1 MSKTL
6 HDWMYFGRFPKI
18 SLCITQ
24 EKAAPPRPHPP
35 PSHSYYS
42 AGFDWLGVDLEVRS
56 LCYWPTPQIGI
67 QRIEECIH
75 ITHGRRPIGPP
86 DVIRIVFISYNVVF
100 LGGANQP
107 PCHVLEGA
115 LNAISM
121 RVKCHKRNKHTTGMN
136 GMKIA
141 PP

>member
-1 MSKTL
+1 MRLDVFWQIYKNL
-6 HDWMYFGRFPKI
+6 
-18 SLCITQ
+18 SLYHTR
-24 EKAAPPRPHPP
+24 ESRPHPP
-35 PSHSYYS
+35 PSHSYCS

-115 LNAISM
+115 LNAISK
-121 RVKCHKRNKHTTGMN
+121 RVNST
-136 GMKIA
+136 IYL
-141 PP
+141 

>member
-6 HDWMYFGRFPKI
+6 RDWMYFGRFPII
-18 SLCITQ
+18 SLCSTQ
-24 EKAAPPRPHPP
+24 EKAAPPTPPPP
-35 PSHSYYS
+35 PSHCYCS

-100 LGGANQP
+100 LGVANQP
-107 PCHVLEGA
+107 PCHALEGA
-115 LNAISM
+115 LNAISK
-121 RVKCHKRNKHTTGMN
+121 RVNIINSQKTY
-136 GMKIA
+136 
-141 PP
+141 PPIIS

>member
-1 MSKTL
+1 
-6 HDWMYFGRFPKI
+6 MYFGRFPNI
-18 SLCITQ
+18 SLCSTQ
-24 EKAAPPRPHPP
+24 EKAAPPHPHPP
-35 PSHSYYS
+35 PSHSYCS

-115 LNAISM
+115 LNAISK
-121 RVKCHKRNKHTTGMN
+121 RVN
-136 GMKIA
+136 ISVLIL
-141 PP
+141 

>member
-1 MSKTL
+1 MRLDVFWQISKNFSVYHT
-6 HDWMYFGRFPKI
+6 RE
-18 SLCITQ
+18 SC
-24 EKAAPPRPHPP
+24 PPSPCPP
-35 PSHSYYS
+35 PSHSYCS

-115 LNAISM
+115 LNAISK
-121 RVKCHKRNKHTTGMN
+121 RVKNRRCVKK
-136 GMKIA
+136 
-141 PP
+141 

>member
-1 MSKTL
+1 M
-6 HDWMYFGRFPKI
+6 
-18 SLCITQ
+18 
-24 EKAAPPRPHPP
+24 
-35 PSHSYYS
+35 
-42 AGFDWLGVDLEVRS
+42 
-56 LCYWPTPQIGI
+56 PTPQIGI

-115 LNAISM
+115 LNAISK
-121 RVKCHKRNKHTTGMN
+121 RVKFCTLHQNNSNSLLYLKALSDPT
-136 GMKIA
+136 
-141 PP
+141 